1 MWRCISVN
9 IEDSNRPRPDKDHLP
24 PLTLTVMAILGT
36 WAFSL
41 PVIEKLSSLLLSR
54 VQATDC
60 LRQAMTEFENDVE
73 TGYHIVG
80 RGGYPNKNGIVQ
92 CDAAIMEGHPG
103 RFGAVAALPGVGTP
117 LAVACDVMESSA
129 HSLLVGD
136 GAVAFAREHGY
147 SVEDNSSMMSKA
159 GADAYQDYL
168 EKKGRHA
175 GHDTLGI
182 IALDLYGNIS
192 VGVSTS
198 GAPFKYPGRVG
209 DSPLP
214 GCGLYADNEA
224 GAAAATGDGDQIMCY
239 CPCFHVVL
247 LMKQG
252 LSPTSACQR
261 VLQDI
266 YRRVGNSKMFEI
278 GIIAMNMKGD
288 VGAASS
294 IPFPYC
300 SWSQGKASVEQLL
313 QPPLHATQSSSQ
325 DNDCC
330 PTAVSSGIEAGTEV
344 SSWVSGI
351 AQ

>member
-214 GCGLYADNEA
+214 GCGLYADNE
-224 GAAAATGDGDQIMCY
+224 
-239 CPCFHVVL
+239 
-247 LMKQG
+247 G